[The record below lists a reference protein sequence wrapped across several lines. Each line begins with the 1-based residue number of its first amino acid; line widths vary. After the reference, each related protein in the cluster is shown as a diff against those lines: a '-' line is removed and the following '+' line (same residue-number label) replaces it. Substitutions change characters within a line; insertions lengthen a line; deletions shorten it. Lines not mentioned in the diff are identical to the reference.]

1 MKSASINIP
10 ILTSAILIITGCGYE
25 QPGDPGAAKQD
36 EQPTNRIEIPAA
48 VRSNLGITFAGVE
61 RRQIS
66 NTIRVP
72 GSFELMPS
80 ARHEYRQHLP
90 GVIQF
95 QVKQFE
101 RVEPGQ
107 ILYRYRSHEWAEIQ
121 SEIDLL
127 VASLEQAEVKLEM
140 GEKRMA
146 ALARADFKRADL
158 EAELAAL
165 RGKVA
170 VSKAALDA
178 ALYSASNI
186 LGPHDTHHGHEHP
199 PLDLLEKVDGVPRY
213 RAMEWIEEHA
223 IKPGVVELI
232 AVTDGCF
239 VEEATLIMTTVN
251 PDELRFRGTGLQSDL
266 PKFTDGQMVRIVPPQ
281 GQGSLANNAVEGKL
295 TLGVIADPIRRTIPL
310 YAVPNELG
318 SWTRPGVSAFLEI
331 ATEDTSGFVLAIP
344 KAAVA
349 KDGIVHVFFKRDPLN
364 ANKAIRVEA
373 DLGVDDGRW
382 VEVKSG
388 IGPND
393 SVVLEGTYELKLA
406 TAQGG
411 TSQKG
416 GHFHADGTFH
426 GEEH

>member
-1 MKSASINIP
+1 MKSAISRDLLIGSENFKHSFSMKSASINIP

-127 VASLEQAEVKLEM
+127 VASLEQAEVKFEK

-146 ALARADFKRADL
+146 ALARAEPVMRQCCSQSSRFSSRQS
-158 EAELAAL
+158 
-165 RGKVA
+165 
-170 VSKAALDA
+170 SKAT
-178 ALYSASNI
+178 AS
-186 LGPHDTHHGHEHP
+186 HC
-199 PLDLLEKVDGVPRY
+199 
-213 RAMEWIEEHA
+213 W
-223 IKPGVVELI
+223 
-232 AVTDGCF
+232 
-239 VEEATLIMTTVN
+239 
-251 PDELRFRGTGLQSDL
+251 Q
-266 PKFTDGQMVRIVPPQ
+266 
-281 GQGSLANNAVEGKL
+281 
-295 TLGVIADPIRRTIPL
+295 
-310 YAVPNELG
+310 
-318 SWTRPGVSAFLEI
+318 
-331 ATEDTSGFVLAIP
+331 
-344 KAAVA
+344 
-349 KDGIVHVFFKRDPLN
+349 
-364 ANKAIRVEA
+364 
-373 DLGVDDGRW
+373 
-382 VEVKSG
+382 
-388 IGPND
+388 
-393 SVVLEGTYELKLA
+393 
-406 TAQGG
+406 
-411 TSQKG
+411 
-416 GHFHADGTFH
+416 
-426 GEEH
+426 